1 VAYLGNDLQVAFPT
15 YRNIDDISG
24 SFNGVTTSFPL
35 TVDGVAPIPAPVNS
49 QQCLISV
56 NGVVQRPDDSG
67 AEGFLLS
74 GGNIVFASAP
84 AGGVDFFGVILAGA
98 DYINI
103 GANFPSGTAL
113 VPSITFDSDLDT
125 GIYNPAGNQIGFTT
139 AGVQRL
145 VINSSG
151 QVSGGLGSATT
162 PAFSFLS
169 DPNTGIYSPGA
180 DQVAVA
186 TNGAQRITVDSS
198 GRLLV
203 GTSSTRTFLSW
214 DTPRVQIE
222 GTGYQ
227 QSSLS
232 LYNNENT
239 VYGAVLALG
248 HSRGTSLGSNTVVSQ
263 SDYFGAISFYGSD
276 GSNELR
282 GAEIAAYVDGT
293 PGANDM
299 PGRLVFLTTAD
310 GASNPTERMRIDSSG
325 RVGIGTTSVSETLH
339 LKASAPRIR
348 IEDAEGGYS
357 NIEGDGGSLGI
368 YADNGNT
375 QANSFIR
382 FDIDGTEKSRL
393 TSSGQWLVGT
403 STARSNIARYGADYT
418 PATQIQTNVTS
429 GWGTGLSLVNYSAS
443 GYAPVLTFGLSGSN
457 TAGTNTL
464 VASGD
469 RMGVITFNGNDGT
482 NFEEGARIEA
492 QVDGTPGANDMPG
505 RLVFSTTS
513 DGASSPTERL
523 RIDSSGRVGIGTT
536 SPGVATEISS
546 SSAGNVADT
555 LRLNNPN
562 SNAGSGSRISFYTPA
577 AVFSAIDGVRD
588 SGGSGGSIRFN
599 TMNTAGSLGERGRWD
614 TEGRLL
620 VGTSSSVAL
629 DNPHKVQ
636 IAGSQRPLSM
646 WVGTA
651 NSDGA
656 YLSFGKSRNT
666 TYGSYTAV
674 QNGDE
679 LGAIAFLGDDGTD
692 YATPGAYIQAF
703 VDGNPGT
710 NDMPGRLVFSTTA
723 DGASTPTE
731 RMRIA
736 SNGFFRASNLGS
748 YNDPVNGN
756 YHEFRSSVNS
766 TIILRVEHTS
776 NVSGNGTF
784 SSVLGSNCDNTSSYH
799 FTANANGDRMRVYG
813 NGNIVNTNNSYGAIS
828 DIKLKENIVDANSQ
842 WDDLK
847 ALQVRNY
854 NFKEGQTHTQIGLVA
869 QEVEL
874 VSPGLVTESPD
885 RDEDGNDL
893 GTVTKSVNYSVLYM
907 KAVKALQEAMER
919 IEQLEAKVAAL
930 ESA

>member
-186 TNGAQRITVDSS
+186 TNGT
-198 GRLLV
+198 GRL
-203 GTSSTRTFLSW
+203 F
-214 DTPRVQIE
+214 
-222 GTGYQ
+222 
-227 QSSLS
+227 
-232 LYNNENT
+232 
-239 VYGAVLALG
+239 
-248 HSRGTSLGSNTVVSQ
+248 
-263 SDYFGAISFYGSD
+263 
-276 GSNELR
+276 
-282 GAEIAAYVDGT
+282 VD
-293 PGANDM
+293 
-299 PGRLVFLTTAD
+299 
-310 GASNPTERMRIDSSG
+310 
-325 RVGIGTTSVSETLH
+325 
-339 LKASAPRIR
+339 
-348 IEDAEGGYS
+348 
-357 NIEGDGGSLGI
+357 
-368 YADNGNT
+368 
-375 QANSFIR
+375 
-382 FDIDGTEKSRL
+382 
-393 TSSGQWLVGT
+393 
-403 STARSNIARYGADYT
+403 
-418 PATQIQTNVTS
+418 
-429 GWGTGLSLVNYSAS
+429 AS
-443 GYAPVLTFGLSGSN
+443 G
-457 TAGTNTL
+457 
-464 VASGD
+464 
-469 RMGVITFNGNDGT
+469 
-482 NFEEGARIEA
+482 
-492 QVDGTPGANDMPG
+492 
-505 RLVFSTTS
+505 
-513 DGASSPTERL
+513 
-523 RIDSSGRVGIGTT
+523 
-536 SPGVATEISS
+536 
-546 SSAGNVADT
+546 
-555 LRLNNPN
+555 
-562 SNAGSGSRISFYTPA
+562 
-577 AVFSAIDGVRD
+577 
-588 SGGSGGSIRFN
+588 
-599 TMNTAGSLGERGRWD
+599 
-614 TEGRLL
+614 LL

-799 FTANANGDRMRVYG
+799 FTAN
-813 NGNIVNTNNSYGAIS
+813 NSYGAIS